1 MSALQRYKKHLPL
14 AAIFMCCLIWGTTFT
29 IVKDASES
37 IDAYLL
43 SGLRNVIAVIVLFV
57 YILAKR
63 KTDILLDKQS
73 MLSGAVLG
81 VLLGTIYISQ
91 TFGIAFTT
99 ANHSAFITCSAV
111 IMVPIILFLFGWQKF
126 TIKQIISIVC
136 VAVGLILLTLK
147 SEFSSFNVG
156 DLITF
161 AAAIICA
168 FHIVASGHY
177 VRKLNFLSL
186 IFYQFIFAALISF
199 IGLFVQQGLISDL
212 PVLFTNEAIFN
223 VLYLGLLGTLFCYFV
238 TVWGQKHVSTVYIAL
253 IFSLEPL
260 FASITN
266 YFVLGETFTSKEFL
280 GAIVIFI
287 GIVLY
292 SIPWRKYFRS
302 RAK

>member
-43 SGLRNVIAVIVLFV
+43 SGLRNGIAVIVLLV

-63 KTDILLDKQS
+63 KTTILMDKKS

-81 VLLGTIYISQ
+81 VLLGAIYVSQ
-91 TFGIAFTT
+91 TLGIGLTS

-111 IMVPIILFLFGWQKF
+111 IMVPVILFLFGWQKF
-126 TIKQIISIVC
+126 TFKQVISILC
-136 VAVGLILLTLK
+136 VTIGLAFLTLK
-147 SEFSSFNVG
+147 SGLTSFNAG
-156 DLITF
+156 DIITF
-161 AAAIICA
+161 AAAILCA

-199 IGLFVQQGLISDL
+199 IGLFVQQGFISNS
-212 PVLFTNEAIFN
+212 PILFTNEAIFN

-238 TVWGQKHVSTVYIAL
+238 TVWGQQHVSTVYIAL